1 MNEVNFFNESKINI
15 NEYIKELKKIIIYA
29 INYEKESNLEF
40 DVIFV
45 DNKHIRELNKK
56 YRNIDKETDVL
67 SFALE
72 DNKRVEKQEN
82 RILGDIYIS
91 VERAKIQADEY
102 NHSLLRELSFLMIHG
117 FLHLLGYNHESKK
130 EEKIMFNKQELI
142 LSEYGIIR

>member
-15 NEYIKELKKIIIYA
+15 DEYIKELKRLIAYA
-29 INYEKESNLEF
+29 IKHEKEKKLEF
-40 DVIFV
+40 NIIFV
-45 DNKHIRELNKK
+45 DNEYIRKLNKK

-72 DNKRVEKQEN
+72 DNKKFETKGN

-91 VERAKIQADEY
+91 IEKAKTQADEY
-102 NHSLLRELSFLMIHG
+102 NHSLLRELAFLMIHG
-117 FLHLLGYNHESKK
+117 FLHLLGYDHEKG
-130 EEKIMFNKQELI
+130 EDEKIMFSKQELI